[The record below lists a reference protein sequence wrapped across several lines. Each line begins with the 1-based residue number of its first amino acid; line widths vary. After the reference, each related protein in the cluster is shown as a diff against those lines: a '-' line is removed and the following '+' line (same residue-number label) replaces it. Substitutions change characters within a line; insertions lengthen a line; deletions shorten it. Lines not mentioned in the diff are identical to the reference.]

1 MASELLHVFLNST
14 KAGRLLRDGAQLSFE
29 YDAEYLATHFPLPL
43 SRHLPLKPEA
53 FTDNDSRAFFANL
66 LPEGAIRTQ
75 IARQVGVSAENV
87 YGLLEA
93 IGGDCAGA
101 ISVRT
106 PENANEK
113 SGTYRWI
120 QQDVLCSELNNLPAH
135 PFLAGEEGVRLS
147 LAGAQNKLPIYFD
160 GKEFFIPEGNFP
172 SSHILKTAILQLD
185 NSVVNEAFCMNLAA
199 RVGLPVPKSTTVL
212 IGDQLVF
219 MIERYDRLI
228 EKNGTVTRL
237 HQEDFCQALGI
248 PPEMKYEKEGGPGFK
263 ECFRLVEEWSDE
275 PLLDIQNLL
284 NWSLFNFI
292 VGNADAHGK
301 NLSFLYAEG
310 NVRLAPF
317 YDIISTA
324 VYERVNN
331 KFAMKMGGQKD
342 PRYLLESDLKHFATD
357 IDVDIRTVKSSLT
370 NLLKRIEVE
379 SVKLS
384 HEYNELL
391 KKPVILAAIR
401 NIINQRSGKAKALVA
416 LSH

>member
-1 MASELLHVFLNST
+1 MAPQHLGVFLNNT
-14 KAGRLLRDGAQLSFE
+14 KTGILFRDGAQLSFL
-29 YDAEYLATHFPLPL
+29 YDIEYLATRLPLPL
-43 SRHLPLKPEA
+43 SRHLPLRTDP
-53 FTDNDSRAFFANL
+53 FSDNDTRAFFANL
-66 LPEGAIRTQ
+66 LPEGVIRNQ
-75 IARQVGVSAENV
+75 VARQVGVSAENV

-101 ISVRT
+101 ISVRQ
-106 PENANEK
+106 PEGSIENDG
-113 SGTYRWI
+113 SYRLI
-120 QQDVLCSELNNLPAH
+120 QQEALCEELNYLPAH
-135 PFLAGEEGVRLS
+135 PFLAGKEGVRLS

-160 GKEFFIPEGNFP
+160 GKDYFIPEGNLP

-199 RVGLPVPKSTTVL
+199 MVGLPVPKSSAVK
-212 IGDQLVF
+212 IDDQLVF
-219 MIERYDRLI
+219 MVERYDRQY
-228 EKNGTVTRL
+228 EKDGKLTRL

-248 PPEMKYEKEGGPGFK
+248 IPELKYEKEGGPGFK
-263 ECFRLVEEWSDE
+263 ECFKLVEEWSSE

-301 NLSFLYAEG
+301 NLSFLYAGG

-342 PRYLLESDLKHFATD
+342 PRYLQESDLKHFATD
-357 IDVDIRTVKSSLT
+357 IEVDIRTVKSTLGD
-370 NLLKRIEVE
+370 LLKQIDAA
-379 SVKLS
+379 SVQLFD
-384 HEYNELL
+384 EYNETFHNPAILDAFRR
-391 KKPVILAAIR
+391 VIDKRA
-401 NIINQRSGKAKALVA
+401 GKAKALVA
-416 LSH
+416 K